1 MESFMTPMV
10 WSDKRSFTMI
20 LRTAAGSK
28 TNQENRNSSLVISM
42 MLLKGIVAEE
52 QAVC

>member
-1 MESFMTPMV
+1 MTPMV

-52 QAVC
+52 QAIC